1 MQACN
6 RCHAVYINETVK
18 YHFLYF
24 SRSLLFSTIS
34 HSSRYPGI
42 IKKLRKKKKKKNRL
56 GQVKTRYTC
65 IY

>member
-24 SRSLLFSTIS
+24 SRALFFSTIS
-34 HSSRYPGI
+34 HSRQIASYYYFPL
-42 IKKLRKKKKKKNRL
+42 KKTLKKKNEKKN
-56 GQVKTRYTC
+56 Q
-65 IY
+65 